1 MSSGRDREAAHQRA
15 QQHFTVAEQREA
27 AVRAE
32 IDKERAHSAEKT
44 IRLRALRLAKEATDR
59 ATEEAETAKK
69 AAAKPAKRAKKRA
82 PAGH

>member
-32 IDKERAHSAEKT
+32 IEKERAASAEKT
-44 IRLRALRLAKEATDR
+44 TRLRALRLAKEATDR
-59 ATEEAETAKK
+59 AAEEAAEPAKK
-69 AAAKPAKRAKKRA
+69 AAKPRKRAKKVA